1 MISSDRWMPGLSA
14 IALISLL
21 ATNAASASDVDRE
34 QAKANFIQ
42 ADVNQDL
49 VLDFREFTEFVNL
62 NAEHGIGRAGMIR
75 RFGMHSRA
83 FGKLDTNRDGI
94 VTPEE
99 LAAAQQQ

>member
-1 MISSDRWMPGLSA
+1 MISSTRWKIGLSV
-14 IALISLL
+14 ITIIPLL
-21 ATNAASASDVDRE
+21 VTNAASASDVNRE

-42 ADVNQDL
+42 ADINQDR
-49 VLDFREFTEFVNL
+49 VLDFNEFTQFVNL